1 MDIRLSSGLQHK
13 RRITAQLISKRIEC
27 KGSVLKRGQFG
38 GKRGIRD
45 FTSFLRDSQRVIERG
60 ILVGHEPFEVDQD
73 CLSKPEPGKD
83 VALLL
88 RVGPSGTE
96 IVSCCWLHM
105 DVFPNPVSML
115 GHAKSA
121 CCCVETDTVGH
132 KEEAPQR
139 NSVCLS
145 STTPMSLQTLW
156 DGPALPS
163 GVGISGAC
171 IRGVRRSI
179 AKAFSGG

>member
-1 MDIRLSSGLQHK
+1 MDVRMSSGLQHK

-27 KGSVLKRGQFG
+27 NGSVLKRGQFG

-60 ILVGHEPFEVDQD
+60 ILVGHEPSR
-73 CLSKPEPGKD
+73 LIRTASASLNRGKM
-83 VALLL
+83 LHCFL

-115 GHAKSA
+115 GHAKVRAAVWRLIPSA
-121 CCCVETDTVGH
+121 IKKRHVKETVY
-132 KEEAPQR
+132 
-139 NSVCLS
+139 VC
-145 STTPMSLQTLW
+145 
-156 DGPALPS
+156 
-163 GVGISGAC
+163 
-171 IRGVRRSI
+171 
-179 AKAFSGG
+179 

>member
-1 MDIRLSSGLQHK
+1 MDVRLSSGLQHK

-27 KGSVLKRGQFG
+27 NGSVLKRGQFG

-45 FTSFLRDSQRVIERG
+45 FTSFLRDSQRVIESG
-60 ILVGHEPFEVDQD
+60 ILVGDEPFEVDQD
-73 CLSKPEPGKD
+73 CLSKPEPAKD

-115 GHAKSA
+115 VMQK
-121 CCCVETDTVGH
+121 
-132 KEEAPQR
+132 
-139 NSVCLS
+139 
-145 STTPMSLQTLW
+145 
-156 DGPALPS
+156 
-163 GVGISGAC
+163 
-171 IRGVRRSI
+171 VR
-179 AKAFSGG
+179 AYC